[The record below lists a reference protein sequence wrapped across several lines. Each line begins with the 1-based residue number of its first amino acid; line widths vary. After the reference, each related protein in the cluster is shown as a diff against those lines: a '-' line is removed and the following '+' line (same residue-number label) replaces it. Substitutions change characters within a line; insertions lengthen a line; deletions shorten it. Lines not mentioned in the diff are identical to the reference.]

1 METVICDISAL
12 RFWRTP
18 PIVRCL
24 VSGQIEGTSLQKYI
38 TEEQLVRLQNEVVSS
53 SAFCGHFV
61 SGARWR
67 RCGQAAHDLRD
78 IFLSL
83 ASCFSGPVDV
93 LTDKRG
99 ARRTDIIQPRVW
111 TGELPLGAIVPIS
124 NEVSVTSP
132 AFALQ
137 QVVARSSLAEGLM
150 MASELCGSFSVYD
163 CPPPVRR
170 LISQLLRD
178 EGARKAFDSQ
188 SQWRVC
194 LNGDMPSD
202 LWNRSPLVESHEL
215 LEIAEA
221 SESSRGRRRLCEIA
235 SLVKP
240 GAASPL
246 EVQAGM
252 LLGLS
257 RRRGGEGFDDFE
269 HNKRVALS
277 RKARALA
284 QRKTCVCDL
293 YYESA
298 NLDLE
303 CQSVLVHDNER
314 SLISDFDRSAALQE
328 MGINVLFASSE
339 MLADP
344 YRFDA
349 FADLLANELQLARPK
364 QTDGH
369 RAASSRLRA
378 ALFCDWRR
386 LM

>member
-18 PIVRCL
+18 PVVRRL
-24 VSGQIEGTSLQKYI
+24 ASGQIEGTNLQKYI
-38 TEEQLVRLQNEVVSS
+38 KEEQIVCLQNELVSS
-53 SAFCGHFV
+53 SEFCGHFI

-67 RCGQAAHDLRD
+67 HSGQAAHDLRD

-83 ASCFSGPVDV
+83 APCFSGPVDV
-93 LTDKRG
+93 LTDKMG
-99 ARRTDIIQPRVW
+99 ARRTDLIQPRVW
-111 TGELPLGAIVPIS
+111 TGELPSGGIVPIS
-124 NEVSVTSP
+124 GEVSVASP

-137 QVVARSSLAEGLM
+137 QVVARSSLVEGLM

-178 EGARKAFDSQ
+178 EATRKAFASQ

-194 LNGDMPSD
+194 LDGDTPSD
-202 LWNRSPLVESHEL
+202 LWSRPPLVESHEL
-215 LEIAEA
+215 LEMAQVSEA
-221 SESSRGRRRLCEIA
+221 ARGRRRLCEIA
-235 SLVKP
+235 ALVKP

-269 HNKRVALS
+269 YNKRVALS

-298 NLDLE
+298 SLDLE
-303 CQSVLVHDNER
+303 CQSTLIHDNER
-314 SLISDFDRSAALQE
+314 SLISDFDRSAALRE
-328 MGINVLFASSE
+328 MGVNVLFASSE
-339 MLADP
+339 MLTDP

-349 FADLLANELQLARPK
+349 FADLLASELQLARPK